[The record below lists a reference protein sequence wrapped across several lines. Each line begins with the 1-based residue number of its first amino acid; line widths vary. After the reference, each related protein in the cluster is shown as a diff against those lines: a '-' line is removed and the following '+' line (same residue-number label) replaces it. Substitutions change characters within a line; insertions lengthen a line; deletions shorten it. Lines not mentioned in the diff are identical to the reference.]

1 MQLWSMLKKKMILKP
16 LCYLL
21 LKIVQDMHFFFL
33 LSAISD
39 QQIFFN
45 FIKSPILQFDMTDK
59 HCATDWNA
67 CWKKKKKKKNF
78 FWAT

>member
-1 MQLWSMLKKKMILKP
+1 MEHAEEKNDTKTT
-16 LCYLL
+16 LL
-21 LKIVQDMHFFFL
+21 SAFEDCSRYALFFFF

-67 CWKKKKKKKNF
+67 CWKKKKNF

>member
-1 MQLWSMLKKKMILKP
+1 MEHAEEKNDTKTT
-16 LCYLL
+16 LL
-21 LKIVQDMHFFFL
+21 SAFEDCSRHALFFF

-67 CWKKKKKKKNF
+67 CWKKKKKKNF